1 VQQETF
7 TEKSKQYIQN
17 ISVLSNTYLIDNEI
31 DATQQTISLMYS
43 GYGPSEEDL
52 RKIKETALT
61 FDIDT
66 SKIDIISGTDAE
78 ILRQSTN
85 RYISETQ
92 ELEGKLNAVT
102 SNLQNTQNTLDSIR
116 NIPKIGEN
124 LLMEIK
130 KLYPQINTCS
140 YAETIIYQNSTQSS
154 LIPMIIFTSKKTL
167 NRTDQNKISEWV
179 QTRVNNKDAKTI
191 FELNKL

>member
-1 VQQETF
+1 
-7 TEKSKQYIQN
+7 
-17 ISVLSNTYLIDNEI
+17 
-31 DATQQTISLMYS
+31 MYS

-102 SNLQNTQNTLDSIR
+102 SNLQ
-116 NIPKIGEN
+116 K
-124 LLMEIK
+124 
-130 KLYPQINTCS
+130 Y
-140 YAETIIYQNSTQSS
+140 
-154 LIPMIIFTSKKTL
+154 SKHF
-167 NRTDQNKISEWV
+167 R
-179 QTRVNNKDAKTI
+179 
-191 FELNKL
+191 